1 MKTIIRVFVL
11 LMFTLLS
18 AGAQSQNS
26 TRMPPFRERILQ
38 AKLAEIR
45 RSLYL
50 DQATMQHFRPIYIQY
65 EKEIS
70 GVNIKNQVRLMSAN
84 YDSLTSEEAERLVM
98 AQLENAKKLIEIRER
113 YYKKFKTVL
122 TPQQIVKL
130 YQTEAAIRQK
140 VMQELKRRSGRRIY

>member
-1 MKTIIRVFVL
+1 MKPTIRVFVL

-18 AGAQSQNS
+18 TGAQSQNS
-26 TRMPPFRERILQ
+26 TRIPPFRERILQ
-38 AKLAEIR
+38 AKLVEIR
-45 RSLYL
+45 RSLNL

-113 YYKKFKTVL
+113 YYKKFKTAL

-140 VMQELKRRSGRRIY
+140 VMQELKRRGGRRIY